1 MTENKCIIGFET
13 WEKVDIC
20 SGTIVKVEE
29 FLRVK
34 KPAYKVWVDFGD
46 KIGVKKTSAQIT
58 VNYSPTELER
68 KTVLGVVNL
77 PPKNIAGFISEFLLL
92 GVADHQ
98 KNISLITVDQ
108 KVPNGQKVC

>member
-1 MTENKCIIGFET
+1 MLIDFAT
-13 WEKVDIC
+13 WEKVDIY
-20 SGTIVKVEE
+20 SGTIIKVEE
-29 FLRVK
+29 FSRAK

-58 VNYSPTELER
+58 ANYSPAKLAG

-92 GVADHQ
+92 GVADYQ
-98 KNISLITVDQ
+98 ANISLITVDQ
-108 KVPNGQKVC
+108 KVPNGQKAC